1 MPGSPETQRNSHG
14 LLSHGTKA
22 SAIVVLA
29 VLALAVLQACAG
41 SDGSASSGGAVVL
54 AAPDE
59 AEADLPKNDAS
70 PPGNLPDRPAGSF
83 GYSRYVFEE
92 VGDRIITTLVEGP
105 LGEQVR
111 VPMSY
116 EALRDML
123 ESGADAAELRMPP
136 EDLAT
141 LVAQLNQVR
150 ASTEKYRD
158 IDAARADGFVQTT
171 DEVPNMGAHFLN
183 VARSLDGEFDPS
195 KPEILLYVH
204 NDQGEWE
211 LVGTS
216 FILPTEQVGPDHPDA
231 FAGPLDNWHVHY
243 SVCTGPN
250 VASRSSTAEE
260 CRQQDGLWAPT
271 LGWMIHAWVW
281 EDNPLGVFNMWN
293 PRIPP
298 LVEAADVRLSRSTA
312 VEEAN
317 ARTLS
322 IVNFSFESAEIGV
335 GESLAWT
342 NVDGVPH
349 TVTAGSR
356 GEASGDYDSGLIAPG
371 QSFVLRFD
379 QPGEFSFTCTLHPSM
394 TGTVTVT
401 E

>member
-1 MPGSPETQRNSHG
+1 MRSPSKG
-14 LLSHGTKA
+14 LRQSLGAACSRPRVG
-22 SAIVVLA
+22 AIVVLA
-29 VLALAVLQACAG
+29 IFALAAAQACAG
-41 SDGSASSGGAVVL
+41 SDGGADTGSAVVL
-54 AAPDE
+54 VAPDV
-59 AEADLPKNDAS
+59 AHAALPANDAS
-70 PPGNLPDRPAGSF
+70 PPGNPPDRPAGSS
-83 GYSRYVFEE
+83 GYSRYVFEK

-111 VPMSY
+111 APMSY
-116 EALRDML
+116 DALKALL
-123 ESGADAAELRMPP
+123 ESGTDASELRMARG
-136 EDLAT
+136 ELAT
-141 LVAQLNQVR
+141 LVGQLDQVR
-150 ASTEKYRD
+150 TSTEKYRD
-158 IDAARADGFVQTT
+158 IDAAWADGFMQIT
-171 DEVPNMGAHFLN
+171 DEVPNMGAHFIN
-183 VARSLDGEFDPS
+183 VARGVDGVFDPS
-195 KPEILLYVH
+195 EPEVLLYVH
-204 NDQGEWE
+204 DEAGEWE

-216 FILPTEQVGPDHPDA
+216 FILSKEQVGPDHPEA
-231 FAGPLDNWHVHY
+231 FAGPLDNWHIHF

-260 CRQQDGLWAPT
+260 CRQQGGIWAPT

-293 PRIPP
+293 PEIPP
-298 LVEAADVRLSRSTA
+298 RVEAADVRLSRSTA
-312 VEEAN
+312 VEEVN
-317 ARTLS
+317 VRTLP
-322 IVNFSFESAEIGV
+322 IVNFSFESVQATV

-342 NVDGVPH
+342 NVDSVPH
-349 TVTAGSR
+349 TVTSGSR